1 MQKKLQCLLDRFQIS
16 SINPK
21 IEYPFLLFLL
31 QQKAL
36 QKHCVLY
43 RASRHGIERLEICDK
58 EDDKNPKIIT
68 LENCVKITQEPA
80 PANQINIVKK
90 TNENLTL
97 FALNEIELKHWVEAL
112 QSVAFKEKSSTLTR
126 VDSVREKENDLYC
139 TSYSDGIFTVNLL
152 ASDATLLKNS
162 IEPKTYT
169 LQLTATEIQLKHLDI
184 NGVTLI
190 AKWPYRYIRKYG
202 YRDGKFTFEAG
213 RKCDTGEGEVKFQ
226 HSNPIEVFRC
236 MGAKMKSMKKLI
248 NGDNSSSLDCSEH
261 QLNAALCMEAGSR
274 SPLPPSPNQNYSE
287 SSQSQNSHLLHG
299 FLSSTDSLNNLSMNT
314 STTSTTSTIP
324 PVVMKI
330 TPCKPPRKSIPSSSD
345 SNIKPRNDVPPP
357 PSKSNASSKSSPKY
371 QDYEPVSLAQT
382 GTNDLNKPPGSI
394 VLKSSPPPPLP
405 TSPIPTNG
413 NLTKNILP
421 LVPDHPTSSS
431 SSSIKTPVHSPV
443 VDQPPRIPARYESMQ
458 QQQQQQDDRNYER
471 IENITSAW
479 KTLGVS
485 EVKHTENLSTSEDDF
500 TDFVWQRSQSQK
512 EFGSSRKIPVTVN
525 AFRDDEELGS
535 KKKSDDYD
543 KLNFFAVKSPNPA
556 SDYRT
561 IVTITSPPYKKQT
574 SQPITSNDYEIID
587 DCTTATAVNSSSSS
601 GSTTVVSTVAT
612 AAAAA
617 PKAYRLADDS
627 YMGYGVLRKPV
638 SNIVSPQSAVQMQ
651 SQANT
656 IRIGTSTSADDL
668 VNHKKFNGQNYAIV
682 NKSNQV

>member
-1 MQKKLQCLLDRFQIS
+1 MNFR
-16 SINPK
+16 
-21 IEYPFLLFLL
+21 PFHTHT
-31 QQKAL
+31 QKAL
-36 QKHCVLY
+36 QKHCALF
-43 RASRHGIERLEICDK
+43 RASRHGIERLEISDK

-90 TNENLTL
+90 TNENLIL
-97 FALNEIELKHWVEAL
+97 FAINEIELKQWVEAL
-112 QSVAFKEKSSTLTR
+112 QSVAFKDKSSTLTR

-152 ASDATLLKNS
+152 ASDATLLKNT

-169 LQLTATEIQLKHLDI
+169 LQLTATEIQLKLLDI

-226 HSNPIEVFRC
+226 HSNPVDVFRC

-287 SSQSQNSHLLHG
+287 SNQSQNSHLLHG

-314 STTSTTSTIP
+314 TSTISTTSTIP
-324 PVVMKI
+324 PAVMKI
-330 TPCKPPRKSIPSSSD
+330 TPCKPPRKSIPTSD
-345 SNIKPRNDVPPP
+345 TNVKPRNDAPPP
-357 PSKSNASSKSSPKY
+357 PAKSTKY
-371 QDYEPVSLAQT
+371 PDYEPVSLAQT
-382 GTNDLNKPPGSI
+382 GNDLNKPPGSHI
-394 VLKSSPPPPLP
+394 LKSSPPPPLP
-405 TSPIPTNG
+405 TSPIPNNG
-413 NLTKNILP
+413 NLTTKNILP
-421 LVPDHPTSSS
+421 LVADHPTSLSLSS
-431 SSSIKTPVHSPV
+431 SSSIKTPVHSPI

-458 QQQQQQDDRNYER
+458 QQQQDDRDYER

-485 EVKHTENLSTSEDDF
+485 DVKHTENLSTSEDDF

-525 AFRDDEELGS
+525 AFRDDEELMS
-535 KKKSDDYD
+535 KKKNDDYD
-543 KLNFFAVKSPNPA
+543 KLNFFAAKSPNPA

-561 IVTITSPPYKKQT
+561 IVTITTPAYKKQT
-574 SQPITSNDYEIID
+574 SQPLTSNDYEIID
-587 DCTTATAVNSSSSS
+587 DCTT
-601 GSTTVVSTVAT
+601 VVSTT
-612 AAAAA
+612 AAA
-617 PKAYRLADDS
+617 PKAYRLADDH
-627 YMGYGVLRKPV
+627 MGYGVLRKPAT
-638 SNIVSPQSAVQMQ
+638 NTVSPQSAMQMQ
-651 SQANT
+651 SQSNT
-656 IRIGTSTSADDL
+656 IRIIGTSTSADDL
-668 VNHKKFNGQNYAIV
+668 VNHRKFNGQNYAIV

>member
-1 MQKKLQCLLDRFQIS
+1 MF
-16 SINPK
+16 
-21 IEYPFLLFLL
+21 YFFPFL
-31 QQKAL
+31 QKAL

-112 QSVAFKEKSSTLTR
+112 QSVAFKDKSSTLTR
-126 VDSVREKENDLYC
+126 ADSVQEKENDLYC
-139 TSYSDGIFTVNLL
+139 TSFSDGIFTVNLL
-152 ASDATLLKNS
+152 APDAALLKKT

-169 LQLTATEIQLKHLDI
+169 LQLTATEIQLKHLD
-184 NGVTLI
+184 GVTLI

-226 HSNPIEVFRC
+226 HFNPIEVFRC

-287 SSQSQNSHLLHG
+287 SNQSQNSHLLHG

-330 TPCKPPRKSIPSSSD
+330 TPCKPPRKSIPGNTQPD
-345 SNIKPRNDVPPP
+345 SNVKPRNDVPPQP
-357 PSKSNASSKSSPKY
+357 PAKSSQKY

-382 GTNDLNKPPGSI
+382 GTNDLNKPPSSLA
-394 VLKSSPPPPLP
+394 LKSSPPPPLP
-405 TSPIPTNG
+405 LSPIPTNG
-413 NLTKNILP
+413 NLTTKNILGP
-421 LVPDHPTSSS
+421 GDHATTSSS
-431 SSSIKTPVHSPV
+431 SSTIKTPVHSPV

-458 QQQQQQDDRNYER
+458 QQQQPDRDYER

-535 KKKSDDYD
+535 KKKHDDYD
-543 KLNFFAVKSPNPA
+543 KLNFFAAKPPNPA

-561 IVTITSPPYKKQT
+561 IVTITTPAYKKQT

-587 DCTTATAVNSSSSS
+587 DCAAASASVTVNSSS
-601 GSTTVVSTVAT
+601 GSTTVVSTT
-612 AAAAA
+612 AAA

-627 YMGYGVLRKPV
+627 HMGYGVLRKPI
-638 SNIVSPQSAVQMQ
+638 SNSVQMQ

-682 NKSNQV
+682 NKSSNQV

>member
-1 MQKKLQCLLDRFQIS
+1 M
-16 SINPK
+16 
-21 IEYPFLLFLL
+21 
-31 QQKAL
+31 
-36 QKHCVLY
+36 
-43 RASRHGIERLEICDK
+43 
-58 EDDKNPKIIT
+58 
-68 LENCVKITQEPA
+68 KITQEPA

-90 TNENLTL
+90 TNDLMTNLTL

-112 QSVAFKEKSSTLTR
+112 QSVAFKDKGSTLTR
-126 VDSVREKENDLYC
+126 ADSVREKENDLYC

-152 ASDATLLKNS
+152 ASDATLLKNT

-202 YRDGKFTFEAG
+202 FRDGKFTFEAG

-226 HSNPIEVFRC
+226 HSNPGDVFRC
-236 MGAKMKSMKKLI
+236 MSAKMKSMKKLI

-274 SPLPPSPNQNYSE
+274 SPLPPSPNQNYAE
-287 SSQSQNSHLLHG
+287 SNQSQNSHLLHG

-314 STTSTTSTIP
+314 TSTTSSIQ

-330 TPCKPPRKSIPSSSD
+330 TPCKPPRKSIPTAADSSV
-345 SNIKPRNDVPPP
+345 KPRNDAPTPP
-357 PSKSNASSKSSPKY
+357 KSTAKY

-394 VLKSSPPPPLP
+394 LKASPPPPLP
-405 TSPIPTNG
+405 TSPIPSNG
-413 NLTKNILP
+413 NMTKNILP
-421 LVPDHPTSSS
+421 LVADHPTSLSLSS
-431 SSSIKTPVHSPV
+431 SSSIKTPIHSPV
-443 VDQPPRIPARYESMQ
+443 VDQPPRIPARFESMQ
-458 QQQQQQDDRNYER
+458 QQQSQQDDRDYER

-512 EFGSSRKIPVTVN
+512 EFGSSRKIPVIVN
-525 AFRDDEELGS
+525 AFRDDEELMP
-535 KKKSDDYD
+535 KKKNDDYD
-543 KLNFFAVKSPNPA
+543 KLNFFAAKPPNPA

-561 IVTITSPPYKKQT
+561 IVTITSPSYKKQT
-574 SQPITSNDYEIID
+574 SQPLSSNDYEIID
-587 DCTTATAVNSSSSS
+587 DCTTAANSSL
-601 GSTTVVSTVAT
+601 TTVVSTVT
-612 AAAAA
+612 A

-627 YMGYGVLRKPV
+627 HMGYGVLRKPAT
-638 SNIVSPQSAVQMQ
+638 NTVSPQSGGGGGAAAAVQ
-651 SQANT
+651 SNT
-656 IRIGTSTSADDL
+656 IRIGASTSADDL

>member
-1 MQKKLQCLLDRFQIS
+1 M
-16 SINPK
+16 
-21 IEYPFLLFLL
+21 
-31 QQKAL
+31 
-36 QKHCVLY
+36 
-43 RASRHGIERLEICDK
+43 
-58 EDDKNPKIIT
+58 
-68 LENCVKITQEPA
+68 KITQESA

-112 QSVAFKEKSSTLTR
+112 QSVAFKDKSSTLTR

-139 TSYSDGIFTVNLL
+139 TSYSDGIFTVNLQ
-152 ASDATLLKNS
+152 ASDATLLKNT

-287 SSQSQNSHLLHG
+287 NNQSQNSHLLHG

-314 STTSTTSTIP
+314 STTSTTSSIP

-330 TPCKPPRKSIPSSSD
+330 TPCKPPRKSIPSNNSQPEV
-345 SNIKPRNDVPPP
+345 KPRNDAPPP
-357 PSKSNASSKSSPKY
+357 PTKSSPKY

-382 GTNDLNKPPGSI
+382 GTNDLNKPPGTL

-413 NLTKNILP
+413 NLTTKTILP
-421 LVPDHPTSSS
+421 LVPVDHATSSS

-443 VDQPPRIPARYESMQ
+443 VDQPPRIPARFESMQ
-458 QQQQQQDDRNYER
+458 QQPNSDRDYER

-535 KKKSDDYD
+535 KKKHYNYD
-543 KLNFFAVKSPNPA
+543 KLNFFAAKPPNPA

-561 IVTITSPPYKKQT
+561 IVTITTPAYKKQT

-587 DCTTATAVNSSSSS
+587 DCTAAVAAVANSSG
-601 GSTTVVSTVAT
+601 GSTTIISTTVAA

-627 YMGYGVLRKPV
+627 HMGYGVLRKPAT
-638 SNIVSPQSAVQMQ
+638 NTVSPQQSAVQMQ